1 MQDHQQRY
9 TFIRG
14 KSALS
19 TREKLILFVPTLLL
33 VAVIIWM
40 SYWELLKPEDL
51 KKILLSDK
59 AWQRTFPMLL
69 PMVLIVFFQIAIQL
83 AYRSTKL
90 VIDSKEMF
98 LEWPSDS
105 VFAKWKFLEKRI
117 AWADL
122 KNATYLPSFG
132 AVHLRSK
139 TSSLPWGIRLKDWK
153 TSGTDE
159 LSQYAIKPAGT
170 DLLSVLREQGIFET
184 ASEGEDPR
192 LAAMTFDLM
201 KHPVTRNIL
210 IGVAALVVYCFADVM
225 MQQEGWAFF
234 NKDYLLPHIIIAVV
248 ATLLLAWVALTSE
261 KSKQAPKGIIAAM
274 IVLSSFSFVV
284 TSYVA
289 GIRINQFAGGP
300 LISAEY
306 HRDDSCENLIPVEKS
321 LPVVEYTRKTR
332 DYWCSIDAEDVV
344 TVKVR
349 KGLFGLYQ
357 FDLREQTKAIRSF
370 KQKS

>member
-1 MQDHQQRY
+1 MQDQQQRY
-9 TFIRG
+9 TFIHG

-19 TREKLILFVPTLLL
+19 MREKLILFVPVLLF
-33 VAVIIWM
+33 VAIIIWM
-40 SYWELLKPEDL
+40 RYWELLKPEDF
-51 KKILLSDK
+51 KKILVSGK
-59 AWQRTFPMLL
+59 AWQRTL
-69 PMVLIVFFQIAIQL
+69 PMILPLALIIFIQL
-83 AYRSTKL
+83 GIQCAYRSMKL
-90 VIDSKEMF
+90 VVDGKGMF
-98 LEWPSDS
+98 LEWSAGS
-105 VFAKWKFLEKRI
+105 VFAKWKLFEKRI
-117 AWADL
+117 EWADL
-122 KNATYLPSFG
+122 KNATYLPRFE
-132 AVHLRSK
+132 VVQLRSK
-139 TSSLPWGIRLKDWK
+139 TSWLPWAIRLKDWK
-153 TSGTDE
+153 IPGAE
-159 LSQYAIKPAGT
+159 LSQYAIKPARS
-170 DLLSVLREQGIFET
+170 DLLSVLRELGIFEA

-210 IGVAALVVYCFADVM
+210 MGVAALVVYCFADVM

-234 NKDYLLPHIIIAVV
+234 NKDYLLPHIIIAAL
-248 ATLLLAWVALTSE
+248 ATLVLAWAVLTANKSE
-261 KSKQAPKGIIAAM
+261 PPPKGIIAAM
-274 IVLSSFSFVV
+274 IVFASFSFVV

-321 LPVVEYTRKTR
+321 LPVVEYTSKTK
-332 DYWCSIDAEDVV
+332 DYWCSIDAEDAVM
-344 TVKVR
+344 VKVR